1 MMSVEDAR
9 WAIRQSLQPLPV
21 RRASLAENVG
31 ATLAESLCSSTALPP
46 ADASAMDGYAVRGDG
61 PWILRSE
68 IQVAGPTLVAP
79 LRQGEAIR
87 IGTGARVP
95 GGSTTVIR
103 DEYVTATTVFGK
115 PGVARRLNAPMRDD
129 TRRRGENW
137 PCGAELAPSG
147 HRVSLA
153 VVSAAVSAE
162 TPNAELRG
170 PLRARVILTGNEIR
184 TGGRL
189 AAGQTRDSLGPVLP
203 HYLRALDITCAE
215 VIHVPDRS
223 DQICDLITAAD
234 DPVDLVVV
242 VGATRHG
249 PADHLRRALQAARA
263 HTIVDGVSCRPAG
276 SQLTAQ
282 VPGGPIVLCLPGN
295 PYAAV
300 ASLLITAPT
309 IVDMLTSRIPR
320 TPTLGH
326 IADTRGLATNDTT
339 RILPASRRPDGNWEV
354 DSKVRTPHLA
364 GLIAR
369 DALALV
375 PPQPDRARLIELIDL
390 PP

>member
-1 MMSVEDAR
+1 MHMMSVEDAR
-9 WAIRQSLQPLPV
+9 STIRQSLQPLPA
-21 RRASLAENVG
+21 RRAHLAENIG
-31 ATLAESLCSSTALPP
+31 ATLAESLCTSTALPP
-46 ADASAMDGYAVRGDG
+46 ADVSAMDGYAVRGDG
-61 PWILRSE
+61 PWILRSD
-68 IQVAGPTLVAP
+68 IQVAGPTLAGP

-95 GGSTTVIR
+95 AGSTTVVR
-103 DEYVTATTVFGK
+103 DEYVTPTTIFGK
-115 PGVARRLNAPMRDD
+115 PGVAHRPDAPIRDD

-137 PCGAELAPSG
+137 PSGAELAPSG

-153 VVSAAVSAE
+153 VASAAVSAE
-162 TPNAELRG
+162 TPTAELRG

-184 TGGRL
+184 TEGRL

-215 VIHVPDRS
+215 VVHVPDCS
-223 DQICDLITAAD
+223 DQIGDLITAAD
-234 DPVDLVVV
+234 AVDLVVV

-249 PADHLRRALQAARA
+249 PADHLRPALQGAGAD
-263 HTIVDGVSCRPAG
+263 TIVDGVSCRPAG

-309 IVDMLTSRIPR
+309 IVDALTSRIPR
-320 TPTLGH
+320 TPTLIPVVLLH
-326 IADTRGLATNDTT
+326 LTRPGSCPPPAGRTETGMSTRRCVRRTWPVSSPAT
-339 RILPASRRPDGNWEV
+339 
-354 DSKVRTPHLA
+354 HL
-364 GLIAR
+364 LWSH
-369 DALALV
+369 
-375 PPQPDRARLIELIDL
+375 PDRIR
-390 PP
+390 PG